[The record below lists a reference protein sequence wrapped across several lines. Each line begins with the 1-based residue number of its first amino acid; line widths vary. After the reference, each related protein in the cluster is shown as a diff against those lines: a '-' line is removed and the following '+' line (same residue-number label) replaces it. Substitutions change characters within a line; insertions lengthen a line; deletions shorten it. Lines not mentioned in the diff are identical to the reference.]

1 MSRFSRARTAR
12 RSLTAACA
20 AVGLSL
26 GATEA
31 ASAATTTVYPV
42 ADAYVSS
49 STAAGNYGTA
59 TSLRTDSNPLRIA
72 FLKFERPAGTITG
85 LKLQVYRTAGSGSTP
100 LVLRTVDSENWTE
113 TGVTYRN
120 RPGRTTFNAGSLAG
134 GGAGWVETAVPVSAL
149 NASGTTTLAIER
161 ASSRNVSVASRETSN
176 APRLIVTTGDA
187 TPTPTPTATPTP
199 PASTPTPTPTPPPA
213 STPTPTPTP
222 PAGGCP
228 ASSRVITGGN
238 IAGEVANTAT
248 GGTLC
253 LNGGSYSVSSTITV
267 TKAVTIL
274 GINSPRLTQTFTGN
288 FFQVN
293 AANVTI
299 QGLTITGA
307 NRNRTGESCGGTGAI
322 RVGAV
327 SGVKILSNT
336 ADTFTCGIELDGTSS
351 FSVNGNRLSRV
362 KYAAI
367 TTYPAT
373 NGVIDSNTITDLN
386 VDGPLGENAYGIV
399 AGGNVSRSIVI
410 SNNMVNRAPTWE
422 CYDTHDG
429 QSIDFLNNT
438 CIAPG
443 RVGINHVNSGITDPS
458 GRVEGN
464 TLDAGGIHTQWNS
477 ITFGGSGTVANNVIK
492 GFGSCM
498 FWTPK
503 ITPTGNTCS

>member
-12 RSLTAACA
+12 RSLTAAGA

-26 GATEA
+26 GATGV
-31 ASAATTTVYPV
+31 ASAATTHVP
-42 ADAYVSS
+42 DRGCIRQLEQRF
-49 STAAGNYGTA
+49 GNYGTT
-59 TSLRTDSNPLRIA
+59 TSLRSENDPLRIA
-72 FLKFERPAGTITG
+72 FLKFKRPAGTVTG
-85 LKLQVYRTAGSGSTP
+85 LRLRVYRTAGSGTTP

-113 TGVTYRN
+113 TGVTFLN

-134 GGAGWVETAVPVSAL
+134 GGAGWAETTVPVSAL

-161 ASSRNVSVASRETSN
+161 ASSSSVSVASRETAN
-176 APRLIVTTGDA
+176 APRLIVTTSDA

-199 PASTPTPTPTPPPA
+199 PAATPTPTPTPPPA
-213 STPTPTPTP
+213 ATPTPTPTP
-222 PAGGCP
+222 PASGCP
-228 ASSRVITGGN
+228 VSSRVITGGS
-238 IAGEVANTAT
+238 IAGELANTAA

-253 LNGGSYSVSSTITV
+253 LNGGSYSVAATITV
-267 TKAVTIL
+267 TKAVTIV
-274 GINSPRLTQTFTGN
+274 GVGSPRLTQTFTGN
-288 FFQVN
+288 FFQVS

-299 QGLTITGA
+299 QGLTMTGA

-336 ADTFTCGIELDGTSS
+336 ADTFTCGIQLNGTSS

-367 TTYPAT
+367 TTFPAT
-373 NGVIDSNTITDLN
+373 NGVIDSNTITDLD

-399 AGGNVSRSIVI
+399 ASGNLSRSIVI

-443 RVGINHVNSGITDPS
+443 RVGINHVNSGVADPS

-464 TLDAGGIHTQWNS
+464 T
-477 ITFGGSGTVANNVIK
+477 ITPAASTLSGTASRSAVQ
-492 GFGSCM
+492 GP
-498 FWTPK
+498 W
-503 ITPTGNTCS
+503 PTT